1 MYNSLSKKQKKILIR
16 ILVGLILF
24 IIGIFLKINILLLS
38 SYIIVGYD
46 VVLKAIKNI
55 RKGLIFDENFLIT
68 VATFGAIITKDISES
83 AAIVLFYQIGE
94 FFQNIAVEKSR
105 ESIANLM
112 DLYPEEVNLVTET
125 GIEVVLP
132 EEVNLNDKILV
143 KPGEKIALDGII
155 IEGESMIDT
164 SMITG
169 ESVPRKVKEKDEV
182 LSGCINTSNTIVVQV
197 NKTFEDSTAS
207 KILELVENSTSKK
220 AKSEK
225 FITKFAKYYTPI
237 VVFSACLLA
246 VIPPIYTK
254 TYDFNEWVHRAL
266 ILLVVSCPCALVI
279 SVPLG
284 FFGGIGACSK
294 RGILIKGSNYL
305 ELLSKA
311 DTFVFDKTGTLT
323 KGKFEVLEIN
333 ALHNISKEELL
344 EYACYGEIDSNHPI
358 GISIKNYYN
367 KNLDREKITSY
378 TETSGF
384 GTEVVFDNKK
394 ILVGNANLMQKYNI
408 EFKEIETRHKVI
420 YVALNNEYIGY
431 ILIGDEIKEESKEVI
446 KKLDSTTI
454 MLTGDNKKVADIVGK
469 ELNIDK
475 IYSELLPMDKMTHL
489 EEVLKEN
496 EKNVVVFVGDGMNDA
511 PVLAR
516 ADIGIAMGGLG
527 SDAAIEAANV
537 VIMDD
542 DLRKIVI
549 SKEIAKKTM
558 SIVKQ
563 NIVLALFVKFLVLI
577 LAGFGEANMWE
588 AIFSDVGV
596 SVLAILNSMRMLK

>member
-333 ALHNISKEELL
+333 ALGNVSKEELL

-408 EFKEIETRHKVI
+408 EFKEIETIHKVI

-527 SDAAIEAANV
+527 SDAAIEAADV